1 VRIVAASLRYSG
13 RCLLRLVSFR
23 LTLGVS
29 EPITASNLAH
39 VLNAARIEQIGE
51 MHYERALLP
60 SNLNKRGLSD
70 ALDFDAGT
78 TGKCGYASGTGRDRD
93 DRDSK
98 DVRAVHRVMRQHA
111 AGHKRSRRGDPS
123 RFNPAVRF
131 DPLR

>member
-1 VRIVAASLRYSG
+1 MYHSDSAEEVFPRIR
-13 RCLLRLVSFR
+13 
-23 LTLGVS
+23 
-29 EPITASNLAH
+29 PSNLGYILDPAS
-39 VLNAARIEQIGE
+39 IEQIGE

-98 DVRAVHRVMRQHA
+98 GVRAVHRAMRQHA
-111 AGHKRSRRGDPS
+111 AGHDRIGWNR
-123 RFNPAVRF
+123 N
-131 DPLR
+131 